1 MKFALFS
8 MRAFRLGAGG
18 PWVRRFTMLKEA
30 VDAKPVKEGF
40 IKNAIQAAEDV
51 ALAGLKVEKLKARA
65 ATAIEDGMVDAKRMV
80 KRGVYAAEDLIDDTE
95 YRIKKDP
102 FASVGITFGAGIA
115 VGAFL
120 GWLITYKTR
129 PRVEN

>member
-1 MKFALFS
+1 
-8 MRAFRLGAGG
+8 
-18 PWVRRFTMLKEA
+18 MLKQA